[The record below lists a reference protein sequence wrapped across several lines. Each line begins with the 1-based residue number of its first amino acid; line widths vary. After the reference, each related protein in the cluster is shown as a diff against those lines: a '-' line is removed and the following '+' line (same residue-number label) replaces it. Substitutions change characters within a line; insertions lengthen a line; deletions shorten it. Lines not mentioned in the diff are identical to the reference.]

1 MGVVIAIPVFFQEA
15 LVAVFLV
22 VSVVFL
28 GAILVAVLCLTR
40 VGFLRGHFF
49 LR

>member
-1 MGVVIAIPVFFQEA
+1 MGVVIAIPLFFQEA

-40 VGFLRGHFF
+40 VRFLRGHFF